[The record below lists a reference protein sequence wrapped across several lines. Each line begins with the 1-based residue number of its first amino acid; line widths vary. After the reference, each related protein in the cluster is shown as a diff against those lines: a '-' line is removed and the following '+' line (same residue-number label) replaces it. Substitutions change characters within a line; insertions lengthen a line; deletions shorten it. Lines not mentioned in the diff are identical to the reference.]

1 MAGRRRRPARP
12 ALSTGPQ
19 AELSRYR
26 WPDVSEK
33 NSRGC
38 ISGFFDRMISRRR
51 HRRLPGHFWKCFL
64 MRSARPVC
72 CALPSDVFIE
82 FYSSRRGR
90 GGRWHPRAGAG
101 GPCRS
106 GRLPPRARV
115 CTPSGG
121 GVCASAR
128 GARVGLRFGLDG
140 RGLSVAAWAGA
151 RGERRG
157 VHGDESRGTGDR
169 GAEQGSSSSNTHV
182 CRECRRRHSLRG
194 VRTLR
199 S

>member
-1 MAGRRRRPARP
+1 MCLKKTAEVAFLISSIEMINRR
-12 ALSTGPQ
+12 Q
-19 AELSRYR
+19 
-26 WPDVSEK
+26 
-33 NSRGC
+33 
-38 ISGFFDRMISRRR
+38 
-51 HRRLPGHFWKCFL
+51 HRRLWSLFGKLFGFL
-64 MRSARPVC
+64 MRSARLLLC
-72 CALPSDVFIE
+72 TSDVFIE

-90 GGRWHPRAGAG
+90 AGRWHPRAGAG

-169 GAEQGSSSSNTHV
+169 GAEQGSSSSNTHA